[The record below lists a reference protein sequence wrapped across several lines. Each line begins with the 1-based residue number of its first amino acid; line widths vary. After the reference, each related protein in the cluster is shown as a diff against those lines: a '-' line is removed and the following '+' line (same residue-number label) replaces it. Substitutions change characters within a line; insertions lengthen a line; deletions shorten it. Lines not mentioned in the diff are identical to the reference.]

1 MSDDFNEVDYLN
13 RHLRTSSSE
22 IQPTIDRLI
31 ALSHGKGA
39 HADLYREMLLTVV
52 RMAQAERD
60 RWDAKI
66 LLQTMR
72 ELEQSFARLDSFK
85 RRRKVTV
92 FGSART
98 PVSHELYVLAREMG
112 AALAR
117 HDFMTITGAG
127 AGIMAAAH
135 EGAGLDNSLGFNI
148 TLPFEQRSN
157 DIVHGTDHD
166 LSFKFFFLRK
176 LFFVKE
182 AEALIL
188 CPGGFGTLDEALEVL
203 TLVQTGKSPVVPIIL
218 LDTPGGRYWSKLLE
232 FFREQLCA
240 NHYVLETDLNLVTL
254 AHSPDEAMRHILGF
268 YHNYHSARWIEGRYE
283 LRLNHPLSGDA
294 LHKLEQ
300 IFQDLCKVP
309 GFIQTGGEEA
319 GVYEQELAELTRLSF
334 VFNGRDLG
342 RLRALIDFVNQPEHL
357 QNPGTA

>member
-1 MSDDFNEVDYLN
+1 
-13 RHLRTSSSE
+13 
-22 IQPTIDRLI
+22 
-31 ALSHGKGA
+31 
-39 HADLYREMLLTVV
+39 
-52 RMAQAERD
+52 
-60 RWDAKI
+60 
-66 LLQTMR
+66 
-72 ELEQSFARLDSFK
+72 
-85 RRRKVTV
+85 
-92 FGSART
+92 
-98 PVSHELYVLAREMG
+98 
-112 AALAR
+112 
-117 HDFMTITGAG
+117 
-127 AGIMAAAH
+127 MAAAH

-300 IFQDLCKVP
+300 NFQDLCKVP

>member
-13 RHLRTSSSE
+13 RHLRTGGSD
-22 IQPTIDRLI
+22 IQPTIDRLV
-31 ALSHGKGA
+31 ALSHGGGE
-39 HADLYREMLLTVV
+39 HAELYREMLLTIV
-52 RMAQAERD
+52 RMAQTERD

-66 LLQTMR
+66 MLQTIR
-72 ELEQSFARLDSFK
+72 ELEQSFARLDAFK

-98 PVSHELYVLAREMG
+98 PVSHDLYVLAREMG
-112 AALAR
+112 ATLAR
-117 HDFMTITGAG
+117 HDFMAITGAG
-127 AGIMAAAH
+127 GGIMAAAH

-166 LSFKFFFLRK
+166 LSFRFFFLRK

-203 TLVQTGKSPVVPIIL
+203 TLVQTGKSPMVPIVL
-218 LDTPGGRYWSKLLE
+218 LDVPGGRYWSSLLD
-232 FFREQLCA
+232 FFRQHLCA
-240 NHYVLETDLNLVTL
+240 NGYVLEADLHLVTL
-254 AHSPDEAMRHILGF
+254 AHSPDEAMAHILDF
-268 YHNYHSARWIEGRYE
+268 YRNYHSARWVDGRYE
-283 LRLNHPLSGDA
+283 LRLNHPLTDTA
-294 LHKLEQ
+294 LKQLEES
-300 IFQDLCKVP
+300 FQDLCRVP
-309 GFIQTGGEEA
+309 GFTQRTSGKREE
-319 GVYEQELAELTRLSF
+319 YEQELAQMARLSF
-334 VFNGRDLG
+334 VYNGRDQG

-357 QNPGTA
+357 QNPDTA